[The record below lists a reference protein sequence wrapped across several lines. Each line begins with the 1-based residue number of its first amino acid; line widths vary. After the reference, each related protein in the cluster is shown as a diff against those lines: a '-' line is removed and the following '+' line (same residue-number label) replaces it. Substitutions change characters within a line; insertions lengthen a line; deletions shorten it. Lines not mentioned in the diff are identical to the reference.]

1 MFNFAAVLSGTVAI
15 IGDAM
20 GLIDPT
26 SLFGGVVTVAIV
38 GAVMVS
44 LVKRV
49 RRLAR

>member
-1 MFNFAAVLSGTVAI
+1 MFNFATVISSTVSI
-15 IGDAM
+15 IQTAM

>member
-1 MFNFAAVLSGTVAI
+1 MFDFSVVSAEVVQVI
-15 IGDAM
+15 QVAM

-26 SLFGGVVTVAIV
+26 TLFGGVVTVAIV
-38 GAVMVS
+38 GTLMVT